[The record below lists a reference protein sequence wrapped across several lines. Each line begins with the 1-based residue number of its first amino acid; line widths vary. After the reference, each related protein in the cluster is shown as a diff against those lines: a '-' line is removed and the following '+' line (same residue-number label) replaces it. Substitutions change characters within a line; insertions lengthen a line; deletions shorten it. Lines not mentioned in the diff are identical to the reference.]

1 MNSPLGFP
9 ASVLPSE
16 AGCVGSPA
24 ARAATQE
31 LKGKPSD
38 CWTAGA
44 TKLKTVQE
52 QYWDDEPD
60 KEKCS

>member
-16 AGCVGSPA
+16 AGCARSPE
-24 ARAATQE
+24 ARAASQG
-31 LKGKPSD
+31 LQGKPSD
-38 CWTAGA
+38 SWTAGA

-52 QYWDDEPD
+52 KYWDDEPNE
-60 KEKCS
+60 EKCS